1 MESNDGWRVAREP
14 NLLQR
19 LRARRAMQAYEKAR
33 VPYDQLA
40 RQIETLEAEREA
52 MVLAIAARVRAGET
66 IDRRSGEELLRYNK
80 LFADLER
87 PWEKA
92 EANMKKAHAAVT
104 ELLDELGFEDVS
116 GVAPEDKD

>member
-1 MESNDGWRVAREP
+1 
-14 NLLQR
+14 
-19 LRARRAMQAYEKAR
+19 MQAYEKAR